1 MCRIIGK
8 ALYEQAILDNK
19 AIHILSSH
27 DHTGD
32 ADGNRYFPAE
42 QFTGFS
48 MRKWRFLLSA
58 VRKGL
63 SCQTVMM
70 SHINL
75 LPAGWLIKKLSPRTR
90 VILWVHGIEVWDLPR
105 GYRSRMLGSCDA
117 IFCVSEYT
125 RNKLLKIQGVEPDRC
140 VVLNNCLDPYL
151 PDPLTKYE
159 GDKIRDFLGLGQGET
174 LMFTLARL
182 RSSERYKGYDR
193 VIRAMACLKE
203 EFPHLKY
210 VIGGQADD
218 AEEAYIRDIVN
229 ENQLEGRVVLLGY
242 VSEDDL
248 AGYFGAMD
256 FYVMPST
263 GEGFGLVFVE
273 AMHYGLP
280 VIAGDKDGS
289 LDAID
294 RGRLGLLV
302 DPFNEQSLVSAIRKL
317 AQDKERFRPQRERVH
332 DLFGYA
338 SYRSRLYGLMHSN

>member
-8 ALYEQAILDNK
+8 ALYERAILTNK
-19 AIHILSSH
+19 AIHIFSSH

-32 ADGNRYFPAE
+32 ADDNRYFPGE
-42 QFTGFS
+42 QFRGFG
-48 MRKWRFLLSA
+48 MNKWRFLLSA

-105 GYRSRMLGSCDA
+105 GYRSSMLGSCDT
-117 IFCVSEYT
+117 IICVSEFT
-125 RNKLLKIQGVEPDRC
+125 RNRLLKIQGIDPDRC

-151 PDPLTKYE
+151 PDPITNS
-159 GDKIRDFLGLGQGET
+159 GGSKIRSFLGLEQGDT

-182 RSSERYKGYDR
+182 HSSERYKGYDR
-193 VIRAMACLKE
+193 VIRSLASLKE
-203 EFPHLKY
+203 EFPRLKY

-218 AEEAYIRDIVN
+218 TEHAYILDLVKQ
-229 ENQLEGRVVLLGY
+229 NQLDGRVVLTGY
-242 VSEDDL
+242 LNDNDL
-248 AGYFGAMD
+248 ADYFAAMD

-289 LDAID
+289 VDAVD
-294 RGRLGLLV
+294 GGRLGLLV
-302 DPFNEQSLVSAIRKL
+302 DPYNDQSLVSAIRTM
-317 AQDKERFRPQRERVH
+317 AQDRERFRPLREKVDDR
-332 DLFGYA
+332 FGYA
-338 SYRSRLYGLMHSN
+338 SYRSSLFRLIHSN